1 MSGFFQEVLDRV
13 QIDEVREGAERAI
26 QDELDQAGEA

>member
-13 QIDEVREGAERAI
+13 QIQEVREGAEAAI
-26 QDELDQAGEA
+26 DAELDRGVR